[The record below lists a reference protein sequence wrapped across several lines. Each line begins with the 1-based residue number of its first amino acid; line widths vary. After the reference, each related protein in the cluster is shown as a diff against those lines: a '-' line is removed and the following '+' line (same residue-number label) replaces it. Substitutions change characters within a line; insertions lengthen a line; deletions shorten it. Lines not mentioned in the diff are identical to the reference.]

1 MQRGCVIFIIAASL
15 AILVCSVILR
25 IFFMPAYQ
33 AKGTTR
39 IISVIEMAI
48 NEYERDFGFYPEGQ
62 NTSITKKLLG
72 DNARSKQ
79 YIPEDSI
86 VVRDNRMVDLWKHPL
101 NIIMNGK
108 RPMVI
113 SSGKNGIYGDDDDIK
128 AESAPQI
135 NQQPMP

>member
-33 AKGTTR
+33 AKGTAR
-39 IISVIEMAI
+39 IIGVIEMAI
-48 NEYERDFGFYPEGQ
+48 NEYQRDFAVYPQGQ
-62 NTSITKKLLG
+62 NLSLTKKLLG
-72 DNARSKQ
+72 DNARSKR

-86 VVRDNRMVDLWKHPL
+86 VVRDNRMVDLWKRPL
-101 NIIMNGK
+101 NIIMNGR

-128 AESAPQI
+128 GESAPK
-135 NQQPMP
+135 

>member
-72 DNARSKQ
+72 DNAR
-79 YIPEDSI
+79 
-86 VVRDNRMVDLWKHPL
+86 DL
-101 NIIMNGK
+101 G
-108 RPMVI
+108 V
-113 SSGKNGIYGDDDDIK
+113 DIK
-128 AESAPQI
+128 LPERIDMVVKKLDA
-135 NQQPMP
+135 